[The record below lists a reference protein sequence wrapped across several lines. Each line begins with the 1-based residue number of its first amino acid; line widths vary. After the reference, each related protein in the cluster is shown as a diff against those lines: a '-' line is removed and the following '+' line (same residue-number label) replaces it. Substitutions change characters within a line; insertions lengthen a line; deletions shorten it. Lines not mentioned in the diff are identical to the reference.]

1 MAGGRKSAGDQ
12 RGYSLAELLV
22 VLALL
27 GMIAVAMTGGMRF
40 GTRLWERSQSL
51 SEQHD
56 TASGAQALLRTIFQ
70 RIIPRDLDPG
80 IDNDPYLFRATP
92 VSMSFTAVSPAAV
105 DASEVA
111 RFELHVSGAP
121 GNRSLSLVWSSLSG
135 RKVRHVQKLASG
147 ARDVEFVFASLD
159 QNGNLV
165 WRKDWVD
172 ETGAPALVVIRVR
185 DKTGSAET
193 WPELI
198 VRPRISREPTCIYD
212 PVSFGCRHA

>member
-1 MAGGRKSAGDQ
+1 VAGVGQKARAQ

-56 TASGAQALLRTIFQ
+56 TASGAQSLLRTIFQ

-111 RFELHVSGAP
+111 RFELQVSGAP
-121 GNRSLSLVWSSLSG
+121 GSRSLNLVWSSLSG
-135 RKVRHVQKLASG
+135 KQARHVQNLVTG

-165 WRKDWVD
+165 WRKDWID
-172 ETGAPALVVIRVR
+172 ETGAPALIVIRVKG
-185 DKTGSAET
+185 KTGTAES

>member
-1 MAGGRKSAGDQ
+1 MWGHGGNDTSQ

-27 GMIAVAMTGGMRF
+27 GMIVVAMSGGMRF

-51 SEQHD
+51 SDQHD
-56 TASGAQALLRTIFQ
+56 GVAGAQSLLRTVFQ

-80 IDNDPYLFRATP
+80 IANDPYLFRATP
-92 VSMSFTAVSPAAV
+92 ESMTFTAVSPAAV

-111 RFELHVSGAP
+111 RFELLVSGEA
-121 GNRSLSLVWSSLSG
+121 GRKSLSLVWSPLSG
-135 RKVRHVQKLASG
+135 KKVRHVHRLAND
-147 ARDVEFVFASLD
+147 AREIEFLFATLD
-159 QNGNLV
+159 QNGNLA
-165 WRKDWVD
+165 WQKDWID
-172 ETGAPALVVIRVR
+172 ETGAPALILVRVR
-185 DKTGSAET
+185 HLAGDTVS